1 MPYRFI
7 YRDIA
12 QALYLSLCQDPF
24 YLKIGRNDANDSAT
38 YQEAMLR
45 YFDYSMEEGRKY
57 GELCLP
63 EGGRFGAS
71 VWLKQVEEALSEQIH
86 DEKTNFL
93 RQNLGEESLEL
104 YTDIVAF
111 MSEKSKDIVPDGSW
125 YLSIL
130 GIVPQYQNQGLGR
143 KLVQPILD
151 KADELIVPSY
161 LETFSSRNRRFYQR
175 LGYQESASFVE
186 PLTGSEYWIMMR
198 EPFAG
203 ISES

>member
-1 MPYRFI
+1 MTHPFI
-7 YRDIA
+7 HRDIA
-12 QALYLSLCQDPF
+12 ESLYLSLCQDPF
-24 YLKIGRNDANDSAT
+24 YLKIGRTDANDPAAF
-38 YQEAMLR
+38 QEAMLR

-57 GELCLP
+57 GELYLP

-71 VWLKQVEEALSEQIH
+71 VWLKPVENALSEQIH

-93 RQNLGEESLEL
+93 RQNLGEESLKL

-130 GIVPQYQNQGLGR
+130 GIAPQYQNQGLGR

-151 KADELIVPSY
+151 KADGIGAPSY
-161 LETFSSRNRRFYQR
+161 LETFSSRNRRFYKR
-175 LGYQESASFVE
+175 LGYRESASFVE
-186 PLTGSEYWIMMR
+186 PVTGSEYWIMTR

-203 ISES
+203 TGEP